1 MKNMPEQKEKGV
13 WDKYKVALIAAV
25 IVLDILL
32 AAIFLTGNDKDNE
45 PAEKNQPQE
54 VQPTVTIEI
63 PAQLVQTPQT
73 PAAPPS
79 NISNINPNDGYPSG
93 QYKIGSDIP
102 AGEYL
107 AIGQG
112 YIELNR
118 EPTGLGALIFNDN
131 FVNYHY
137 VEGRDGEYLRTQGNI
152 KLYPVTA
159 DTKIEVDINNI
170 EQGYYKVGRDIP
182 AGEYKMALE
191 SGGYFAIYGNAHD
204 KNILTNGFTNEAVT
218 RYIKL
223 ADGQYFQLKKGTA
236 TQVK

>member
-1 MKNMPEQKEKGV
+1 MPEQKEKSS

-25 IVLDILL
+25 IVMDIFL
-32 AAIFLTGNDKDNE
+32 AAIFFKSNDE
-45 PAEKNQPQE
+45 ETTPAEKNQPQE

-73 PAAPPS
+73 PQTPAAPPS
-79 NISNINPNDGYPSG
+79 NISSINPNEGYPSG

-107 AIGQG
+107 AVGQG
-112 YIELNR
+112 YIELNK
-118 EPTGLGALIFNDN
+118 EPNDLGGVILNDN

-137 VEGRDGEYLRTQGNI
+137 VEGRDGEYLRIQGNI

-159 DTKIEVDINNI
+159 DTKIEVDLNNI
-170 EQGYYKVGRDIP
+170 DQGFYKVGRDIP
-182 AGEYKMALE
+182 AGEYKMVLE
-191 SGGYFAIYGNAHD
+191 TGGYFAVYGNAHD
-204 KNILTNGFTNEAVT
+204 RNILTNGFTNEVVT
-218 RYIKL
+218 RYVKL
-223 ADGQYFQLKKGTA
+223 VDGQYFQLKKGTA

>member
-1 MKNMPEQKEKGV
+1 MPEQKEKSS
-13 WDKYKVALIAAV
+13 WAKYKVALIAAV
-25 IVLDILL
+25 IVMDIFL
-32 AAIFLTGNDKDNE
+32 AAIFFKSNDE
-45 PAEKNQPQE
+45 ETTPAENNQPQE

-79 NISNINPNDGYPSG
+79 NISSINPNDGYPAG

-107 AIGQG
+107 AVGQG
-112 YIELNR
+112 YIELNK
-118 EPTGLGALIFNDN
+118 EPNDLGGVIFNDN

-159 DTKIEVDINNI
+159 DTKIEVDLNNI
-170 EQGYYKVGRDIP
+170 EQGFYKVGRDIP
-182 AGEYKMALE
+182 AGEYKMTLE
-191 SGGYFAIYGNAHD
+191 TGGYFAVYGNAHD
-204 KNILTNGFTNEAVT
+204 RNILTNGFTNEVVT
-218 RYIKL
+218 RYVKL